1 MEMKNKFLILIFT
14 FLLQTKVSAEWIRIG
29 LIEENIFY
37 YSDNISFNGDN
48 PITWMMVS
56 SSKNKEVIEG
66 AIDGKKIKSAQIKRE
81 INCSQRK
88 FKALSFAYYGETMG
102 KNLISRNDEEEDWE
116 HILPGTINEEIVIQ
130 ICKKTRLRKR
140 F

>member
-1 MEMKNKFLILIFT
+1 
-14 FLLQTKVSAEWIRIG
+14 
-29 LIEENIFY
+29 
-37 YSDNISFNGDN
+37 
-48 PITWMMVS
+48 
-56 SSKNKEVIEG
+56 
-66 AIDGKKIKSAQIKRE
+66 
-81 INCSQRK
+81 
-88 FKALSFAYYGETMG
+88 MG